1 METFLLTALAAFA
14 LHMLK
19 SRAERKR
26 IRLLGQ
32 HLAQFEIEKLL
43 ETVTEGYQRALG
55 EADAQRRASIWQLL
69 GAAEKKLS
77 AQFTQLAQSFA
88 LEAEADTRVNRL
100 PWPLSE
106 AAGWLPRSSLDMRKL
121 LTLHAEGI
129 ARATQL
135 GTDDNATAA
144 DAASADDSAER
155 AHAFTL
161 SAELFLM
168 QHSCHWFCKSRG
180 VASARLLV
188 RHKTPYAKVLDS
200 VTPATRRAYAAL
212 VDKA

>member
-1 METFLLTALAAFA
+1 METFVLTALAAFA
-14 LHMLK
+14 LHTLK
-19 SRAERKR
+19 SRAERRR
-26 IRLLGQ
+26 IRLLGM
-32 HLAQFEIEKLL
+32 HLAQFDIEKLL
-43 ETVTEGYQRALG
+43 ETLTEGYQRALG

-77 AQFTQLAQSFA
+77 TQFAQLAQSFA

-106 AAGWLPRSSLDMRKL
+106 AAAWLPRSSLDMRAL
-121 LTLHAEGI
+121 LALHADGI
-129 ARATQL
+129 ARVVH
-135 GTDDNATAA
+135 A
-144 DAASADDSAER
+144 DTGPEEEQALASGDDSAARSR
-155 AHAFTL
+155 AYTL

-188 RHKTPYAKVLDS
+188 RHKTPYAKVLES

-212 VDKA
+212 VGSE

>member
-1 METFLLTALAAFA
+1 METFILTAIFAFA

-77 AQFTQLAQSFA
+77 AQFTQLAQGFA
-88 LEAEADTRVNRL
+88 READADTRVNRL

-106 AAGWLPRSSLDMRKL
+106 AAGLLPGSSLDMRKL

-129 ARATQL
+129 ARAAQL
-135 GTDDNATAA
+135 GGDDNATAEA
-144 DAASADDSAER
+144 NDSAAR
-155 AHAFTL
+155 TRAFTF

-188 RHKTPYAKVLDS
+188 RHKTPYAKVLES

-212 VDKA
+212 VGSE

>member
-14 LHMLK
+14 LHLLK
-19 SRAERKR
+19 TRAERKR

-43 ETVTEGYQRALG
+43 ATVTEGYQRALG

-106 AAGWLPRSSLDMRKL
+106 AAAWLPSTRLDMRAL
-121 LTLHAEGI
+121 LTLHAAGI
-129 ARATQL
+129 ARAANEAPANH
-135 GTDDNATAA
+135 TDPATAL
-144 DAASADDSAER
+144 SGDDSAER

-168 QHSCHWFCKSRG
+168 QHSCHWFCKSHG

-188 RHKTPYAKVLDS
+188 RHKTPHRKVLES
-200 VTPATRRAYAAL
+200 VTPATRRAYTAL
-212 VDKA
+212 VGST

>member
-55 EADAQRRASIWQLL
+55 EADLQRRASIWQLL

-88 LEAEADTRVNRL
+88 KEAEADTRVNRL

-106 AAGWLPRSSLDMRKL
+106 LAAWLPRSSLDMRAL

-129 ARATQL
+129 ARAAQL
-135 GTDDNATAA
+135 GA
-144 DAASADDSAER
+144 DEEVLAGADDSAAR
-155 AHAFTL
+155 ARAFTF

-188 RHKTPYAKVLDS
+188 RHKTPYAKVLES
-200 VTPATRRAYAAL
+200 VTPGTRRAYAAL
-212 VDKA
+212 VGD

>member
-1 METFLLTALAAFA
+1 METFVLTALFAFA
-14 LHMLK
+14 LHTLK
-19 SRAERKR
+19 SRAEKKR

-32 HLAQFEIEKLL
+32 HLAQHEIEKLL
-43 ETVTEGYQRALG
+43 ESVTEGYERALG

-88 LEAEADTRVNRL
+88 REEAADTRVNRL

-106 AAGWLPRSSLDMRKL
+106 LAAWLPRSSLDMRAL

-129 ARATQL
+129 ARAAQL
-135 GTDDNATAA
+135 GA
-144 DAASADDSAER
+144 DVEALADGADDSAAR
-155 AHAFTL
+155 ARAFTF

-188 RHKTPYAKVLDS
+188 RHKTPYAKVLES
-200 VTPATRRAYAAL
+200 VTPGTRRAYSAL
-212 VDKA
+212 IDKA